1 MLSAITQADLFY
13 VLNLAKNLG
22 MVAVM
27 LGFVIFVH
35 ELGHFLVAKACGVKC
50 EKFYIGFNFFN
61 IPLGFVTIP
70 ATLFKVQ
77 WGETEYGIGSFPL
90 GGYVKML
97 VQDDDPRNAEAEA
110 ERTKAIAEGTAAEG
124 LISGTSVEKTTQE
137 GLTQDSTENAGKV
150 ATQSKSAKAVKDSH
164 GHTVLLDPRS
174 YPAKSVP
181 QRMAIISAGVVMN
194 IIFGVI
200 FAAIAYK
207 VGVEIQ
213 PAVIGATA
221 PGDPAWKANLQ
232 VDDRILQ
239 VGKNSAPN
247 EHMRFMK
254 DMMLNLA
261 LYGNFDED
269 LDVKV
274 RHADG
279 EEAWFTMR
287 PSDRQRKAEMS
298 RPTLGIAPSSSLEF
312 GQVPA
317 HYLPLMPRELINIS
331 YGDEKHRKA
340 VSDFADLQEA
350 MAVRSSLGLKLSSK
364 IGNEDK
370 LIAIDGEPVQ
380 GYADLQRLLARR
392 AGKSIELT
400 IERAPPKKDDAAS
413 TGSSGTAEGKYTL
426 TLSPLPVRDFGLQM
440 QPTPITA
447 VQKGSPAEKA
457 GILPGDVMVSFD
469 GQPIGDPLAFPQKTL
484 DKIGQTVEIELERG
498 EKKEHVQLSVSLRE
512 PPQMA
517 WSGIMSTAIAVE
529 TMGVAYDVT
538 AEVAEVRSGGPADGQ
553 LRPGD
558 IIQKVQFIAAG
569 DAQKETEAAI
579 YQKLS
584 EAEKELE
591 VDGKR
596 RGWPSIV
603 YMASARRLPDTTLKV
618 IALRGE
624 ELIKAELTSVPS
636 AEIFLDE
643 RNLDIALTPLSEM
656 HQAAHWG
663 EAFSLG
669 AREVK
674 ERMTEVFTVVTKLV
688 TGRISAT
695 NLGGPLAIITQA
707 QREADQG
714 VTDLLMFFT
723 FLSANLAV
731 INFLPIPALDGG
743 HMVFLLY
750 EGIRRKPVDENLQ
763 MRLSAAGILSLL
775 ALMLFVTMLDL
786 YRFFG

>member
-1 MLSAITQADLFY
+1 MESLILSAITQDDLFS
-13 VLNLAKNLG
+13 VLNMAKNLG

-50 EKFYIGFNFFN
+50 EKFYIGFNFFD

-70 ATLFKVQ
+70 RTLFKVQ

-97 VQDDDPRNAEAEA
+97 GQDDNPGNAEEEA
-110 ERTKAIAEGTAAEG
+110 DRTKIRDE
-124 LISGTSVEKTTQE
+124 
-137 GLTQDSTENAGKV
+137 
-150 ATQSKSAKAVKDSH
+150 H
-164 GHTVLLDPRS
+164 GNVRLDPRS

-181 QRMAIISAGVVMN
+181 QRMAIISAGVIMN

-200 FAAIAYK
+200 FAAVAYK
-207 VGVEIQ
+207 MGVEIE

-221 PGDPAWKANLQ
+221 PGDPAWKANMQ

-247 EHMRFMK
+247 EHMRYIK

-261 LYGNFDED
+261 LYGSFDED
-269 LDVKV
+269 LDVLV
-274 RHADG
+274 RHANG
-279 EEAWFTMR
+279 ETEWYTMR
-287 PSDRQRKAEMS
+287 PSDRHRKAEMA
-298 RPTLGIAPSSSLEF
+298 RPTLGIAPAGALEF
-312 GQVPA
+312 GKVPA
-317 HYLPLMPRELINIS
+317 PYLPLLPRELTSLS
-331 YGDEKHRKA
+331 YGNDKHPGQIK
-340 VSDFADLQEA
+340 DFADLQQA
-350 MAVRSSLGLKLSSK
+350 MSVRSSLDLKLDSK
-364 IGNEDK
+364 IGNKDK
-370 LIAIDGEPVQ
+370 LVAIDGQPVAN
-380 GYADLQRLLARR
+380 YSDFQRLMAPR

-400 IERAPPKKDDAAS
+400 IQPAAKEKDDKSAGATNDKPRS
-413 TGSSGTAEGKYTL
+413 PYTI
-426 TLSPLPVRDFGLQM
+426 TLSPLPVRDYGVQM
-440 QPTPITA
+440 KSTPITA
-447 VQKGSPAEKA
+447 VQKSSPAEEA
-457 GILPGDVMVSFD
+457 GILPGDVLLALD
-469 GQPIGDPLAFPQKTL
+469 GEPIGDPLAFPQKTL
-484 DKIGQTVEIELERG
+484 GKIGQSVQLALERTTG
-498 EKKEHVQLSVSLRE
+498 EKKENVSVSLKLRE

-517 WSGIMSTAIAVE
+517 WSAIMSSAIAVE
-529 TMGVAYDVT
+529 TMGIAYDVT
-538 AEVAEVRSGGPADGQ
+538 TEVAAVRAGSSADGQ

-558 IIQKVQFIAAG
+558 VIKKVQFIAAD
-569 DAQKETEAAI
+569 DAQRQTESAI
-579 YQKLS
+579 YQKQS

-591 VDGKR
+591 LDGKR
-596 RGWPSIV
+596 RGWPNAV
-603 YMASARRLPDTTLKV
+603 YMATARRLPDTILKV
-618 IALRGE
+618 TAQRGE
-624 ELIKAELTSVPS
+624 ETVKAELTSVPS
-636 AEIFLDE
+636 QETFLEE
-643 RNLDIALTPLSEM
+643 RNIDLVLTSLTEI
-656 HQAAHWG
+656 HQAAGWG
-663 EAFSLG
+663 DAFSLG

-695 NLGGPLAIITQA
+695 NLGGPLAIIGQA
-707 QREADQG
+707 THEADQG
-714 VTDLLMFFT
+714 ITDLLMFFT

-743 HMVFLLY
+743 HMVFLAY

>member
-1 MLSAITQADLFY
+1 VESLVLSAITQADLMY
-13 VLNLAKNLG
+13 VLNMAKNLG

-50 EKFYIGFNFFN
+50 EKFYIGFNFFP

-97 VQDDDPRNAEAEA
+97 GQDDNPGNAEE
-110 ERTKAIAEGTAAEG
+110 ESDRTKIRDEQGN
-124 LISGTSVEKTTQE
+124 VR
-137 GLTQDSTENAGKV
+137 
-150 ATQSKSAKAVKDSH
+150 
-164 GHTVLLDPRS
+164 LDPRS

-181 QRMAIISAGVVMN
+181 QRMAIISAGVIMN

-213 PAVIGATA
+213 PAVIGATS

-239 VGKNSAPN
+239 VGKSGVPN
-247 EHMRFMK
+247 EHMRYMK

-261 LYGNFDED
+261 LYGSFDKD
-269 LDVKV
+269 LDVLV
-274 RHADG
+274 RHTDG
-279 EEAWFTMR
+279 ETQWVTMR
-287 PSDRQRKAEMS
+287 PSDRQRDAEMP
-298 RPTLGIAPSSSLEF
+298 RPTLGIAPADSLEF
-312 GQVPA
+312 GQIPA
-317 HYLPLMPRELINIS
+317 DVTPLLPRDLTNIS
-331 YGDEKHRKA
+331 YRGGEETAHIA
-340 VSDFADLQEA
+340 EFADLQEA
-350 MAVRSSLGLKLSSK
+350 MAARGSLGLKLTSK
-364 IGNEDK
+364 IGDKDK
-370 LIAIDGEPVQ
+370 LVAIDGQPVTS
-380 GYADLQRLLARR
+380 YADVQRLLASR
-392 AGKSIELT
+392 ANRAVELT
-400 IERAPPKKDDAAS
+400 IERAPKK
-413 TGSSGTAEGKYTL
+413 GEQTAEQTSSTEPQYTL
-426 TLSPLPVRDFGLQM
+426 TLSPLPARDYGVQM
-440 QPTPITA
+440 EPSPITA

-457 GILPGDVMVSFD
+457 GILPGDVLISFA
-469 GQPIGDPLAFPQKTL
+469 GQPIGDPLAFPQQTL
-484 DKIGQTVEIELERG
+484 AKIGQTVEVELERG
-498 EKKEHVQLSVSLRE
+498 EKKEQVQVSVTLRE

-517 WSGIMSTAIAVE
+517 WSGIMSSAIAVE
-529 TMGVAYDVT
+529 TMGLAYDVT
-538 AEVAEVRSGGPADGQ
+538 SKVAHVQSGGLAEGK
-553 LRPGD
+553 LRAGD
-558 IIQKVQFIAAG
+558 IITHVQFIAAG
-569 DAQKETEAAI
+569 PAQQETESAI
-579 YQKLS
+579 YRKTS
-584 EAEKELE
+584 EAEKVLEL
-591 VDGKR
+591 DGKR
-596 RGWPSIV
+596 LGWPAVI
-603 YMASARRLPDTTLKV
+603 YMASSRRLSDTILKATVKRGDETLS
-618 IALRGE
+618 ID
-624 ELIKAELTSVPS
+624 LTSGPS
-636 AEIFLDE
+636 AEIFLED
-643 RNLDIALTPLSEM
+643 RNLYLALTGMSEI
-656 HQAAHWG
+656 HQATGWG

-688 TGRISAT
+688 TGRIAAT
-695 NLGGPLAIITQA
+695 NLGGPLAIIGQA
-707 QREADQG
+707 TSEADRG
-714 VTDLLMFFT
+714 ISDLLMFFT

-743 HMVFLLY
+743 HMVFLAY